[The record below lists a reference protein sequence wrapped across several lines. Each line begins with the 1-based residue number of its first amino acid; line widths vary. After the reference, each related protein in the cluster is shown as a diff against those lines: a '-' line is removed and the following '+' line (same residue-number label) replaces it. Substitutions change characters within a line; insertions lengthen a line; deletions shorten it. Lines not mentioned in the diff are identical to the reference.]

1 MNINQAI
8 LISLASEAIILSSV
22 SHASSVQPVT
32 TVKSLAGVIK
42 RSPAAKLPVELS
54 PAIVKQAMAEF
65 FYKTP
70 QQFLYE
76 YHSII
81 ADNADSTSASTVV
94 NEQDRVKPCYVE
106 SYQPCCSNHSD
117 CGRGTW

>member
-54 PAIVKQAMAEF
+54 PAIVKQAMESF
-65 FYKTP
+65 FIRR
-70 QQFLYE
+70 
-76 YHSII
+76 HSNFYMNII
-81 ADNADSTSASTVV
+81 LLLPTTLILQVPV
-94 NEQDRVKPCYVE
+94 Q
-106 SYQPCCSNHSD
+106 
-117 CGRGTW
+117 